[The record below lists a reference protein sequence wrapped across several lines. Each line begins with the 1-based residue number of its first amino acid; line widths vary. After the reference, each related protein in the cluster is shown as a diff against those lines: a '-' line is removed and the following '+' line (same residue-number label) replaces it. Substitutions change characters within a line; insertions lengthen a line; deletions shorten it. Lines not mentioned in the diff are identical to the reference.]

1 MDRGQYHYPFLVNM
15 GKNHLFFQDYEIIN
29 GKRLNNCYGLSFG
42 NYFAIYPEQSYTLT
56 LKNFVETNGE
66 NMIFLSVFNNT
77 QQKTVLAPIPMDD
90 HYYMENGVLDLQSKE
105 SEKLSGKDFI
115 INYIG
120 NKQYAFYATYFDLRI
135 WENGKDSESAS
146 CFEAGK
152 TTAPTCTEKGYTT
165 YTCSLCGYSKKAD
178 YTAALGHS
186 LGEWETVTA
195 PTAENPGEEQR
206 KCKNCDHSESRVI
219 PALGYTLSDVNLDG
233 SVDVMDA
240 YFIRLIVAKL
250 VEPTAKQIEMGD
262 VDLDGKITAI
272 DANIIRK
279 YVIGIIKEL
288 PVA

>member
-1 MDRGQYHYPFLVNM
+1 MDNYYREHYDGGWVFKFKNDSDNYVN
-15 GKNHLFFQDYEIIN
+15 
-29 GKRLNNCYGLSFG
+29 
-42 NYFAIYPEQSYTLT
+42 
-56 LKNFVETNGE
+56 
-66 NMIFLSVFNNT
+66 
-77 QQKTVLAPIPMDD
+77 
-90 HYYMENGVLDLQSKE
+90 
-105 SEKLSGKDFI
+105 GKDFF
-115 INYIG
+115 INYLG
-120 NKQYAFYATYFDLRI
+120 NGYFKLNAEHFELRV

-178 YTAALGHS
+178 YKAALGHTF
-186 LGEWETVTA
+186 GEWETVTK

-206 KCKNCDHSESRVI
+206 KCKNCEHSESRVI
-219 PALGYTLSDVNLDG
+219 PALGYTLSDINLDG

-240 YFIRLIVAKL
+240 YFARLVAAKL

-279 YVIGIIKEL
+279 YVIGIIKEI
-288 PVA
+288 PVK